1 MAKTLLFETAF
12 VTVTFVA
19 PGVLTVRGSG
29 DWAFGIEGNV
39 DWGCYLFRLKIYLV
53 SNLYLRDSVLNTN
66 YIYSTVLG
74 D

>member
-39 DWGCYLFRLKIYLV
+39 DCGCYEFEQKINIANLDKVKQYNKCLQLF
-53 SNLYLRDSVLNTN
+53 
-66 YIYSTVLG
+66 
-74 D
+74 